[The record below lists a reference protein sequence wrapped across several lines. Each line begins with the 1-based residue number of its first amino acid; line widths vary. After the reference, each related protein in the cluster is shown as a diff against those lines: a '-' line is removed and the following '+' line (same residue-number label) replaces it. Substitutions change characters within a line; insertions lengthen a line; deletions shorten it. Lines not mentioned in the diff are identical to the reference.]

1 MLDCFANQGGFSA
14 DLRRA
19 SAGPPGLDRGGKRR
33 RGALRRLRAN
43 AVRNGLRAEVHEENV
58 FDFLKAAERREL
70 KYDLIILDPPSFTKA
85 RGKVNDALCAV
96 ITSCTFAPRRCSA
109 PGGLLAT
116 FSCSHHVSAGE
127 FEGTIASGFS
137 DARCCGA
144 DYPAHD
150 AVGRSS
156 GPAAHARNGLPQGAP
171 HRTRARTLSFLSN
184 FKNVA
189 RFSLAFSPRRINCN
203 AARFHLMPSDFN
215 KGQDPYLELAE
226 DNPEDLGEEVQ
237 KTNTELEKLKR
248 QLEDIEKQKVRLEE
262 LAQAPGELDTG
273 RLDMID
279 KLTRSLVVVQRE
291 ADETQ
296 KRIERLHSIHNSFT
310 QHLRF
315 IESINPKAWGTNE
328 LPKELS
334 KALSAVED
342 ARADYAKAQAK
353 IQADSPSEACRS
365 LPSAYADEYEADGQ
379 SGFGYWLK
387 NGFAFTLP
395 CRSWAGSVSWFGFGR
410 L

>member
-1 MLDCFANQGGFSA
+1 
-14 DLRRA
+14 
-19 SAGPPGLDRGGKRR
+19 
-33 RGALRRLRAN
+33 
-43 AVRNGLRAEVHEENV
+43 
-58 FDFLKAAERREL
+58 
-70 KYDLIILDPPSFTKA
+70 
-85 RGKVNDALCAV
+85 
-96 ITSCTFAPRRCSA
+96 
-109 PGGLLAT
+109 
-116 FSCSHHVSAGE
+116 
-127 FEGTIASGFS
+127 
-137 DARCCGA
+137 
-144 DYPAHD
+144 
-150 AVGRSS
+150 
-156 GPAAHARNGLPQGAP
+156 
-171 HRTRARTLSFLSN
+171 
-184 FKNVA
+184 
-189 RFSLAFSPRRINCN
+189 
-203 AARFHLMPSDFN
+203 MPSDFN

-262 LAQAPGELDTG
+262 LRRRQGELDSG

-296 KRIERLHSIHNSFT
+296 KRIESLHSIHNSFT

-342 ARADYAKAQAK
+342 ARADYAKAQAR
-353 IQADSPSEACRS
+353 IQADSPSEVAHS
-365 LPSAYADEYEADGQ
+365 LPSAYADEYDADGQ
-379 SGFGYWLK
+379 GGFGYWLK

-395 CRSWAGSVSWFGFGR
+395 LQVLGWLGLVVWVWSIASR
-410 L
+410 